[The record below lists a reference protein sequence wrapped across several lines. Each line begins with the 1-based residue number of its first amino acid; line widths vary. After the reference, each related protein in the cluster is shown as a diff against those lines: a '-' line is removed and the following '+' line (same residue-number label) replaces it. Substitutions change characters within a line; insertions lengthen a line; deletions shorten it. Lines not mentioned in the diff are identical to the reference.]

1 MNGLN
6 HVFSTVPSSSAK
18 EILTLELQ
26 LDTDSL
32 CTKGSISL
40 KKTREKLKTLTKLIE
55 KKQATKIKDKLCP
68 DICPLWPHSIMYTNY
83 YYKYHYYHHHKEIYN
98 LGSQSL
104 SSYQKNNLQN
114 LKLVS
119 DILMLLSNDSY

>member
-6 HVFSTVPSSSAK
+6 HVFSTVPLSSAK
-18 EILTLELQ
+18 EILTLELP

-32 CTKGSISL
+32 CMKESISL
-40 KKTREKLKTLTKLIE
+40 KRMREKLKTLTKLIE
-55 KKQATKIKDKLCP
+55 KKQTTNIKDKLCP

-98 LGSQSL
+98 LGSQNL
-104 SSYQKNNLQN
+104 SSSQKGNLQN

-119 DILMLLSNDSY
+119 AIFNAFIK

>member
-18 EILTLELQ
+18 EILTQELP

-40 KKTREKLKTLTKLIE
+40 KQMREKLKTLTKLIE

-83 YYKYHYYHHHKEIYN
+83 YYKYHYYHHKEIYN

-104 SSYQKNNLQN
+104 SSYQKDNLQN